1 MTMIWNMIGIT
12 IGMVWGTF
20 LWMVRLLLTPIVSS
34 MVWLEWKRQG
44 TVVEDSYNK
53 GITDTSLTMGIALLI
68 GGALFKLCDYIRM
81 KNR

>member
-1 MTMIWNMIGIT
+1 MTMIWNMIVIT

-44 TVVEDSYNK
+44 TARNDWLSKVSS
-53 GITDTSLTMGIALLI
+53 DTMIAARNIYAIRDLI
-68 GGALFKLCDYIRM
+68 QYYIDEYLY
-81 KNR
+81 